1 MSCFPND
8 PELLSPAVSHSFALR
23 RNIRI
28 KTSKLPPDFFL
39 HPHPGRYGLS
49 PLSSRQMGLDLSNR
63 EVRTPSF
70 DCRKHESA
78 GRVAGA
84 GEERKAETARGAV
97 EKHDELGCTFSG
109 VLGGRRVKRESRQQS
124 IDFKN
129 SCSIDLDEQQ
139 WRLPKIL
146 NRGFHPR
153 R

>member
-1 MSCFPND
+1 MPCFAND
-8 PELLSPAVSHSFALR
+8 PELLSPAISHSFALR

-28 KTSKLPPDFFL
+28 KTSKLPPDFFP
-39 HPHPGRYGLS
+39 HPHPHPCRYGPTPFS
-49 PLSSRQMGLDLSNR
+49 PRSSRQMGVDLSNR

-70 DCRKHESA
+70 DCRKHSA
-78 GRVAGA
+78 GRARR
-84 GEERKAETARGAV
+84 ERKAGTARGAEEV
-97 EKHDELGCTFSG
+97 EELGCTFSG
-109 VLGGRRVKRESRQQS
+109 AGRRVQRGSGQES

-139 WRLPKIL
+139 WRLPRIL

>member
-1 MSCFPND
+1 MSCFAND

-28 KTSKLPPDFFL
+28 KTSKLPPDFF
-39 HPHPGRYGLS
+39 PHPRPARYGFS

-70 DCRKHESA
+70 DCRKHDSA
-78 GRVAGA
+78 GKAGA
-84 GEERKAETARGAV
+84 ERKAGTARGAG
-97 EKHDELGCTFSG
+97 ESEELGCTFSG
-109 VLGGRRVKRESRQQS
+109 AGRRGKGGQES

-129 SCSIDLDEQQ
+129 SCSIDLDGQQ